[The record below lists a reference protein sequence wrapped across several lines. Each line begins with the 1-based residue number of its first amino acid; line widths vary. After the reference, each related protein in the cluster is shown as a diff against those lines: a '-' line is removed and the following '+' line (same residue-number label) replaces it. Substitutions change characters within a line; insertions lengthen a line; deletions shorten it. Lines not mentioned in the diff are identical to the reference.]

1 MNLSLR
7 EVNAKDVDLLYQ
19 WANDKTVR
27 QNAFHTEQIPYAD
40 HRMWFTRNLA
50 NRDVLMYILCQ
61 VSERGQEE
69 PLGQIRLSIEGNQA
83 LISYTIEES
92 RRGQGLGTRMVLMA
106 EEKLRDNRADI
117 IYCLAQVK
125 YENVAS
131 ARVFEKCGYD
141 RKELENYIEF
151 TKRIR
156 S

>member
-1 MNLSLR
+1 M
-7 EVNAKDVDLLYQ
+7 
-19 WANDKTVR
+19 
-27 QNAFHTEQIPYAD
+27 
-40 HRMWFTRNLA
+40 
-50 NRDVLMYILCQ
+50 
-61 VSERGQEE
+61 
-69 PLGQIRLSIEGNQA
+69 
-83 LISYTIEES
+83 ISYTIEES

-106 EEKLRDNRADI
+106 EEKLRDNRVDI

-125 YENVAS
+125 YENAAS

>member
-7 EVNAKDVDLLYQ
+7 EVNAKDIDLLYQ

-50 NRDVLMYILCQ
+50 DRDVLMYILCQ
-61 VSERGQEE
+61 VSEMGQEE

-83 LISYTIEES
+83 LISYTIEEN
-92 RRGQGLGTRMVLMA
+92 A
-106 EEKLRDNRADI
+106 
-117 IYCLAQVK
+117 
-125 YENVAS
+125 AS